1 MTLRPT
7 HALPSVSPAEMEFL
21 VTRTG
26 LTLNAGQMA
35 DLVLAWRQLSTLIAT
50 IPREAKPADDCAFV
64 FRLPPPAAAQARK
77 PASVRRAAPKEAAT
91 KPPAAKT
98 RPAKA
103 PATKAST
110 AKAPAAKTRPAKA
123 RSAKPPAA
131 KAPAAKAPAAK
142 PAARRPAAGKSA
154 RATPRSRK

>member
-50 IPREAKPADDCAFV
+50 IPREAKLADDCAFV

-77 PASVRRAAPKEAAT
+77 PAAVRRAAPKEAAT
-91 KPPAAKT
+91 KPPAAK
-98 RPAKA
+98 A
-103 PATKAST
+103 PT
-110 AKAPAAKTRPAKA
+110 AKTRPAKT
-123 RSAKPPAA
+123 RSAKP
-131 KAPAAKAPAAK
+131 PAAK

-154 RATPRSRK
+154 RAKPRSRK

>member
-77 PASVRRAAPKEAAT
+77 PAAVPRAAPKEAAT

-103 PATKAST
+103 PATKAPT
-110 AKAPAAKTRPAKA
+110 AKAPTAKTRPAKT

-131 KAPAAKAPAAK
+131 KPSAAK
-142 PAARRPAAGKSA
+142 PAARKPAAGKSV
-154 RATPRSRK
+154 RAKPRSRK

>member
-77 PASVRRAAPKEAAT
+77 PAAVPRAAPKEAAPVRAAAAKAPAT
-91 KPPAAKT
+91 KAPATKAPAAKT

-103 PATKAST
+103 PATKT
-110 AKAPAAKTRPAKA
+110 RPTKTRP
-123 RSAKPPAA
+123 
-131 KAPAAKAPAAK
+131 AKAPAAK
-142 PAARRPAAGKSA
+142 PAARKPAAGKTA
-154 RATPRSRK
+154 RAKPRSRK

>member
-1 MTLRPT
+1 
-7 HALPSVSPAEMEFL
+7 MEFL

-77 PASVRRAAPKEAAT
+77 PAAVPRAAPKEAAT

-103 PATKAST
+103 PATKAPT
-110 AKAPAAKTRPAKA
+110 AKAPTAKTRPAKT

-131 KAPAAKAPAAK
+131 KPSAAK
-142 PAARRPAAGKSA
+142 PAARKPAAGKSV
-154 RATPRSRK
+154 RAKPRSRK

>member
-77 PASVRRAAPKEAAT
+77 PAAVRRAAPKEAAT
-91 KPPAAKT
+91 KPPAAK
-98 RPAKA
+98 A
-103 PATKAST
+103 PT
-110 AKAPAAKTRPAKA
+110 AKTRPAKT
-123 RSAKPPAA
+123 RSAKP
-131 KAPAAKAPAAK
+131 PAAK

-154 RATPRSRK
+154 RAKPRSRK